1 MKICA
6 AAIKMVGEE
15 KTVLISGAN
24 HADCENYA
32 RDMGIAADIK
42 IKEAMVRGFVTSD
55 LTFVDRF
62 EALVVAKDQQQLI
75 EDYKTADRMM
85 SYMLDMN
92 TIPDDKKY
100 LLGTGIVGPTE
111 S

>member
-15 KTVLISGAN
+15 KTVLISGAT

-42 IKEAMVRGFVTSD
+42 IKEAVVRGFVTSD

-62 EALVVAKDQQQLI
+62 GALVIAKDRKQLK
-75 EDYKTADRMM
+75 ESYETADRMM
-85 SYMLDMN
+85 SYMLDMDTVPEN
-92 TIPDDKKY
+92 KKY
-100 LLGTGIVGPTE
+100 LLGTGIVGPPE
-111 S
+111 Q